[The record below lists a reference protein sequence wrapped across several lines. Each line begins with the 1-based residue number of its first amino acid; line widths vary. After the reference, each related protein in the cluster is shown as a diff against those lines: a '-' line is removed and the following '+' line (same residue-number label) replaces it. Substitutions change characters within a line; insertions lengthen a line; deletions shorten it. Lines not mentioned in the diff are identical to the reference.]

1 VPQWDKTFL
10 EFYINPRNP
19 IEGAI
24 AMKLYAPRRAT
35 ISVLASFIILLL
47 LANSLIPYAVL
58 QPQRAFAQTVP
69 AAKQTSGVGRVDL
82 QEKQQV
88 VIMVGGI
95 VDAVNVELGD
105 VVAKGD
111 ALVTLD
117 TQELEWAVQQ
127 AEMGLESARLSLA
140 KLNETVLPTDIAQA
154 EANYL
159 VAKENLAV
167 VQRGPTKEQLS
178 AAENNAASAWAAYEE
193 LQAGPTPGQLTQAQA
208 SLRLAEL
215 SLQEA
220 QRAYDK
226 IAWMPEAGTTS
237 ESAAL
242 QQATLSYESAQ
253 AGYDE
258 TVSPAKKSSLQSA
271 LAGAQSAQ
279 DALNELK
286 TKPTGAELAGAKAAL
301 AIAEAA
307 LAEMKKGPN
316 ANDLRLAE
324 IGVEQALI
332 GLEQARIN
340 LENAQVVAPIGGT
353 VLAVTVEPGLS
364 VSGGSVVVT
373 LADTS
378 QLELTVNVEQ
388 KEMRNIQIGQKAAV
402 SVYALPEQTFTGVVQ
417 LIVPTSDTS
426 TGLVTYPV
434 TLRLT
439 DESLAGLLPG
449 MTATAIFSVTAE
461 AQ

>member
-1 VPQWDKTFL
+1 
-10 EFYINPRNP
+10 
-19 IEGAI
+19 
-24 AMKLYAPRRAT
+24 MKLYAPRRAT
-35 ISVLASFIILLL
+35 LSVLASFVILLL
-47 LANSLIPYAVL
+47 LANGLIPFSAV
-58 QPQRAFAQTVP
+58 QPQSAFAQTVP
-69 AAKQTSGVGRVDL
+69 ATKQTSGVGRVDL

-88 VIMVGGI
+88 VIRVGGI
-95 VDAVNVELGD
+95 VDTVNVELGD

-111 ALVTLD
+111 TLVTLD

-159 VAKENLAV
+159 LAKENLAV

-178 AAENNAASAWAAYEE
+178 AAENNAAAAWAGYEE

-208 SLRLAEL
+208 SLRLAEI
-215 SLQEA
+215 SLQVA
-220 QRAYDK
+220 QRDYDK
-226 IAWMPEAGTTS
+226 IAWMPEAGTMQ
-237 ESAAL
+237 ESASL
-242 QQATLSYESAQ
+242 QEATLSYESAQ

-258 TVSPAKKSSLQSA
+258 TVSPAKKSSLQSS

-286 TKPTGAELAGAKAAL
+286 TKPTGAELAGAKAEL
-301 AIAEAA
+301 ASAEAA

-332 GLEQARIN
+332 GLEQARIS
-340 LENAQVVAPIGGT
+340 LENAQVVAPISGT
-353 VLAVTVEPGLS
+353 VLAVNVEPGLS
-364 VSGGSVVVT
+364 VGGGSVVVT

-388 KEMRNIQIGQKAAV
+388 KEMRNIQIGQSAAV
-402 SVYALPEQTFTGVVQ
+402 SVYALPDQTFTGIVE
-417 LIVPTSDTS
+417 LIVPASDTS

-439 DESLAGLLPG
+439 DKSLAGLLPG
-449 MTATAIFSVTAE
+449 MTATAIFSATAE
-461 AQ
+461 AK